1 MKKIFALGVLLA
13 FAAGTLVAGGQTEQT
28 AVADQPTL
36 EIFQFKVEIAPQLE
50 AMAEEFTAETGI
62 PVKVDTVGGGSDYG
76 AALKTQFASNRT
88 PHIYNVGGPSDVAD
102 WIEFLEPLSGEKWV
116 GDAVNGTLA
125 GVTRDGEIYG
135 MPMNMEGYGLIYNK
149 GILAAAG
156 IDPASITTFSKL
168 EAAVKKLDGMKSSLG
183 LESVFSYTTKETW
196 VTGLHTA
203 NIAFAQQKNPAAF
216 IEALNKG
223 EATMAGNAI
232 FEDWLNLLD
241 LMLGYAQKNLNSV
254 SYNDQVTL
262 FATGG
267 AAFMQQGNWTI
278 GMISEIDPSLEVG
291 VLPLLIN
298 DTPAANRIPVG
309 VPMYWAVNSEKPAAE
324 VAAAK
329 RFLDWMVSSDTGQR
343 YLVEEFKFIPAFTTV
358 DATSADQLSQAVLSQ
373 SSKLGSIPWLF
384 MSFPTNVGMNGFG
397 PEIQAYYAGQLSRAE
412 LLEQFDYYWQYGV
425 E

>member
-1 MKKIFALGVLLA
+1 MKRVLALGTLILVSMPLLFGA
-13 FAAGTLVAGGQTEQT
+13 GQSEEASEAAPVG
-28 AVADQPTL
+28 L

-50 AMAEEFTAETGI
+50 AMVEEFTAETGI
-62 PVKVDTVGGGSDYG
+62 PVKVSTVGGGSDYG
-76 AALKTQFASNRT
+76 AALKAQFASSRT

-102 WIEFLEPLSGEKWV
+102 WMEFLEPLTDQVWV
-116 GDAVNGTLA
+116 DEAVSGTLD
-125 GVTRDGEIYG
+125 GVRSGGEVYG
-135 MPMNMEGYGLIYNK
+135 MPMNMEGYGLIYNR
-149 GILAAAG
+149 GILEAAG
-156 IDPASITTFSKL
+156 IDGDSLTTFSALKG
-168 EAAVKKLDGMKSSLG
+168 AAKKLDGMKDELG

-203 NIAFAQQKNPAAF
+203 NIAFAQQQDPDAY
-216 IEALNKG
+216 IEDLNSGK
-223 EATMAGNAI
+223 ATIAGNEI

-241 LMLGYAQKNLNSV
+241 LMLQYGQKNLNSV

-278 GMISEIDPSLEVG
+278 GMISEIDPSIEVG

-298 DTPAANRIPVG
+298 DSPAANRIPVG
-309 VPMYWAVNSEKPAAE
+309 VPMYWAVNSQKPAAE

-329 RFLDWMVSSDTGQR
+329 QFLAWMVGSATGQR
-343 YLVEEFKFIPAFTTV
+343 YLVEEFKFIPAFANV
-358 DATSADQLSQAVLSQ
+358 DATSADQLSQAVLNQ
-373 SSKLGSIPWLF
+373 SSSLGSIPWKF

-397 PEIQAYYAGQLSRAE
+397 PEIQAYYAGEQSRAE
-412 LLEQFDYYWQYGV
+412 LLEKFDYYWQYGV